1 MHSASVAGNAVIELF
16 QSVSTAEQ
24 LNRWV
29 LTFSLS
35 HNHRVV
41 KIFAHLARIEGSKTP
56 FTADTCSRRISLARS
71 QTILVHTRSHSR
83 FGSTSTRS
91 TFVGFRMRFLDSE
104 AVIWTHLRRS

>member
-41 KIFAHLARIEGSKTP
+41 KIFAHFARIEGSKIN
-56 FTADTCSRRISLARS
+56 FHRRHLFE
-71 QTILVHTRSHSR
+71 TDL
-83 FGSTSTRS
+83 TSPTS
-91 TFVGFRMRFLDSE
+91 D
-104 AVIWTHLRRS
+104 